1 MGKISPQTTSK
12 HLDLDGIE
20 AHYSTLDAYTVG
32 FEFSAH
38 DEDPALLF
46 TGLPDNACQA
56 RHWGVVL
63 EGTLVIRYTDNSED
77 VIEAGEAY
85 YAPPGHLPLFKAGT
99 RLIEFSPTHELD
111 KTMAK
116 VMVNVDAIQDAL
128 IDSGALGRLE
138 VPVSVAFGETDRYL
152 NPSLAAEIAR
162 LFKGPSVHLV
172 QDASR
177 WPQYDQPEV
186 VADLLKAA
194 RTTR

>member
-1 MGKISPQTTSK
+1 MMHPHMAKLLADARIDEMLATAERHRLRQLARRQRHRATEEPTAESVRRRTPCDAISRLMGELPAKENPVGKISPQTTSK

-20 AHYSTLDAYTVG
+20 AHYGTLDAYTVG

-38 DEDPALLF
+38 DEDPAPLF

-99 RLIEFSPTHELD
+99 RLIEFSPTEELD

-116 VMVNVDAIQDAL
+116 VMVNVDAIQA
-128 IDSGALGRLE
+128 G
-138 VPVSVAFGETDRYL
+138 
-152 NPSLAAEIAR
+152 
-162 LFKGPSVHLV
+162 
-172 QDASR
+172 
-177 WPQYDQPEV
+177 
-186 VADLLKAA
+186 
-194 RTTR
+194 